1 MMRAVEVQPLD
12 RLLSAGNKRLCELD
26 HRAKPIAA
34 AAAITSKTLVHPDEE
49 TSFSERRRSEACIQ
63 EERNPN
69 RTGLTP
75 IFPV

>member
-12 RLLSAGNKRLCELD
+12 RLLSADNKRLCEPD

-49 TSFSERRRSEACIQ
+49 TSFSERRRSDGPGRVFRKSGIRI
-63 EERNPN
+63 ERA
-69 RTGLTP
+69 
-75 IFPV
+75 